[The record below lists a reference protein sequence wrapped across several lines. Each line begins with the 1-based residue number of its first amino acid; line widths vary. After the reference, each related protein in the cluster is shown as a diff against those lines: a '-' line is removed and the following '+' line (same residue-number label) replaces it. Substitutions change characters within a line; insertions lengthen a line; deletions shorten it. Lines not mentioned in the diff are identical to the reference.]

1 MNNQPNARQGRSR
14 SRGGSREPRGN
25 SRGGRSQSQA
35 SRAAQGMVNQM
46 YNQQRAVNNQRR
58 GRPPPRRID
67 DSSEPLLRLVRT
79 NKAVLEGL
87 AARQRVR
94 LPATAGEFL
103 ADLNF
108 PGLTKAMRAVA
119 DQYMQSQGIFE
130 NTKGANEAA
139 PAVFLYFDRPDFT
152 TGSDSPEVNKSVS
165 IVNKVATHDLYFKS
179 KQNLKSNFT
188 VKEMVS
194 AFAFFFAELER
205 QLVKY
210 MQRHLASKR
219 RWATYVNKVRGVAK
233 VSGMELPEGTGNI
246 EHDKKVYSDFL
257 NRVAEEALA
266 GKEGP
271 LDTQNAQALL
281 MPRILS
287 ILDPRGENPLDLAEK
302 IKAQVNKKY
311 WHLFLEATPA
321 LKANARKARNYRK
334 RQARSEAGGDDRPDD
349 PMILVHQ
356 ERPKPR
362 LFDEKGEPGNYHA
375 AARADSGIAPFS
387 RLQSSA
393 AAPVPTAEPPLAAM
407 PRFVSMR
414 YD

>member
-1 MNNQPNARQGRSR
+1 MYGQQRPA
-14 SRGGSREPRGN
+14 GN
-25 SRGGRSQSQA
+25 S
-35 SRAAQGMVNQM
+35 
-46 YNQQRAVNNQRR
+46 QRR
-58 GRPPPRRID
+58 RRPPPRRID
-67 DSSEPLLRLVRT
+67 DRNEPLLRLVRT
-79 NKAVLEGL
+79 NKAILESL
-87 AARQRVR
+87 AAKQRVR

-103 ADLNF
+103 DTLNF
-108 PGLTKAMRAVA
+108 PGLTQAMRAVA
-119 DQYMQSQGIFE
+119 DQYMQSLGIFE
-130 NTKGANEAA
+130 NTKGAKEAA

-152 TGSDSPEVNKSVS
+152 TGSDSPEINKSVL

-179 KQNLKSNFT
+179 KQNPQSDFT

-219 RWATYVNKVRGVAK
+219 RWATYVTKVQGVAK
-233 VSGMELPEGTGNI
+233 VSGMQMPEGTGKI
-246 EHDKKVYSDFL
+246 EHDKQAYSEFL
-257 NRVAEEALA
+257 NQVAEKALEGA
-266 GKEGP
+266 EGP

-287 ILDPRGENPLDLAEK
+287 KLDPKGENPLDLAEK
-302 IKAQVNKKY
+302 IKKLVHKKY

-349 PMILVHQ
+349 PMVLVH
-356 ERPKPR
+356 PPNKLDPYY
-362 LFDEKGEPGNYHA
+362 FGVASTAGE
-375 AARADSGIAPFS
+375 SITPFS

-393 AAPVPTAEPPLAAM
+393 AAPVPTAEPPLAPM
-407 PRFVSMR
+407 PRLLSMR